1 VLAEVVAQQVEQ
13 AALKVQALYSRQ
25 LHLLEVEE
33 AAHTQL
39 AAAQAVLVVVADGA
53 VVQVVEGWLP
63 KAELVVVAMVSV
75 LVVVEVH
82 RRLDKMPQRVA

>member
-1 VLAEVVAQQVEQ
+1 MAQQVEQ